1 MSLRGWHDALMTAA
15 EAPFD
20 LMEVKLAQ
28 PATRPGTVAKAD
40 LIAHLCAA
48 TVPFMTVV
56 APAGYGKT
64 TLLAHWAGADPRPFA
79 WVALD
84 GRDDDAVVFLRDIA
98 AAVHRVE
105 PLPPEVLSALSGPG
119 GSTWSNRVPRVGRAL
134 AALERPLV
142 LVLDDLH
149 AVANPGCLDVL
160 AALFEYVPAGS
171 QIAIAS
177 REEPALPLARW
188 RARGWLLEVGA
199 ADLRLDELEAELLL
213 GAAGVELGASELSEL
228 TRRTEGW
235 PAGLYLAAL
244 SMRAGAASAA
254 GAESFNGDDRF
265 VSEYLRFELLD
276 RLPAAE
282 AKFLKDTSVL
292 ERMCGGLCDAV
303 LEATLSARRLAGL
316 ERANFFLV
324 PLDQR
329 GEWYRY
335 HHLFGQLLR
344 NELERSEPDVV
355 PALKGRAMAWCIAND
370 LPEEAIVYGHAAGE
384 TSTVA
389 GLLDALALPLYYD
402 GRRETLEEWL
412 GWFDDDQLV
421 RYPALAVY
429 QAWLRVL
436 TGQPEEAERS
446 LALAEGATSVIP
458 LSDGSATIEPWVA
471 ALRAH
476 MMRDGVER
484 ALADANRAL
493 DQFPPESPWIPVAL
507 LIRGVAHAL
516 LGATDRAKHEL
527 AATVQKGLAV
537 GAAEDVFVA
546 QAQLAL
552 LAAKEGAWGE
562 ARQRA
567 RAAQALVEETGLG
580 DYSTSAIAHVATARV
595 AVHEGR
601 HDDAHTALTRAHR
614 LRPMLDHGIPWLT
627 VQVGLELTRA
637 HLALGDAGAARTIL
651 TEIEGVLELRPN
663 MGSLNED
670 ARNLREQV
678 AAAAGSAGAWA
689 MSMTGAELRLLPYL
703 ATHLTFPEIGSRL
716 FISRNTVKTEA
727 VAIYR
732 KLGASSRS
740 QAIERAVE
748 VGLLDSSIY
757 PSPANLTQEG

>member
-1 MSLRGWHDALMTAA
+1 MTAA
-15 EAPFD
+15 EVPFD

-28 PATRPGTVAKAD
+28 PVTRPGTVAKAD
-40 LIAHLCAA
+40 VIARLCAA
-48 TVPFMTVV
+48 TAPFMTVV

-64 TLLAHWAGADPRPFA
+64 TLLSHWDGADPRPFA

-105 PLPPEVLSALSGPG
+105 PLPPDVLAALSGPG
-119 GSTWSNRVPRVGRAL
+119 GSTWSNRVPRIGRAL
-134 AALERPLV
+134 AALQHPLV

-149 AVANPGCLDVL
+149 AVANPGCLDAL

-177 REEPALPLARW
+177 REEPPLPLARW
-188 RARGWLLEVGA
+188 RARGWLVEVGA

-213 GAAGVELGASELSEL
+213 GAAGVELGASDLSEL

-244 SMRAGAASAA
+244 SLRAGAADAH
-254 GAESFNGDDRF
+254 GAEGFDDDRF
-265 VSEYLRFELLD
+265 VSEYLHFELLD

-282 AKFLKDTSVL
+282 ARFLKYTSVL

-303 LEATLSARRLAGL
+303 LEATLSARRLTGL

-324 PLDQR
+324 PLDRR

-344 NELERSEPDVV
+344 NELERSEPDLL
-355 PALKGRAMAWCIAND
+355 PELNGRAMAWCIAND
-370 LPEEAIVYGHAAGE
+370 LPEEAIAYGHAAGE

-389 GLLDALALPLYYD
+389 GLLDALVLPLYYD
-402 GRRETLEEWL
+402 GRRETVDEWL
-412 GWFDDDQLV
+412 GWFDDDELV

-429 QAWLRVL
+429 QAWFRVL
-436 TGQPEEAERS
+436 AGQPEGAERS
-446 LALAEGATSVIP
+446 LALADGATSVIP

-471 ALRAH
+471 TLSAH
-476 MMRDGVER
+476 MMRDGVEQ
-484 ALADANRAL
+484 ALADADRAL
-493 DQFPPESPWIPVAL
+493 DLFPPESPWIPVAL

-516 LGATDRAKHEL
+516 LGETDQAKHEL
-527 AATVQKGLAV
+527 AGTVEIGLAA

-546 QAQLAL
+546 HAQLAL
-552 LAAKEGAWGE
+552 LAAKAGAWGE
-562 ARQRA
+562 AAQRA
-567 RAAQALVEETGLG
+567 AAAQALVEETGLG

-601 HDDAHTALTRAHR
+601 RDDAHTALTRAHR
-614 LRPMLDHGIPWLT
+614 LRPMLDHGVPWLT

-651 TEIEGVLELRPN
+651 TETEGVLELRPN
-663 MGSLNED
+663 MGSLAED
-670 ARNLREQV
+670 ARDLRDHV
-678 AAAAGSAGAWA
+678 AAAAGSAGGWA
-689 MSMTGAELRLLPYL
+689 MSLTGAELRLLPYL
-703 ATHLTFPEIGSRL
+703 ATHLTFPEIASRL

-740 QAIERAVE
+740 QAMERAVE

-757 PSPANLTQEG
+757 PAPANLTQEG

>member
-1 MSLRGWHDALMTAA
+1 MTAA
-15 EAPFD
+15 QIPFD
-20 LMEVKLAQ
+20 LMEVKLVTPDA
-28 PATRPGTVAKAD
+28 RPGTVAKANVISR
-40 LIAHLCAA
+40 LSAA
-48 TVPFMTVV
+48 TVPFTTVV

-64 TLLAHWAGADPRPFA
+64 TLLAHWAGADPRSFA

-98 AAVHRVE
+98 AAVHGVE
-105 PLPPEVLSALSGPG
+105 PLPQEVFDALAGPG

-149 AVANPGCLDVL
+149 AVTNPGCLDVL
-160 AALFEYVPAGS
+160 TALFEYVPAGS

-188 RARGWLLEVGA
+188 RARGWLLEVGVG
-199 ADLRLDELEAELLL
+199 DLRLDELEAELLL
-213 GAAGVELGASELSEL
+213 GAAGVELEPSELSEL

-254 GAESFNGDDRF
+254 GAEGFDDDRF
-265 VSEYLRFELLD
+265 VSEYLRLELLD

-282 AKFLKDTSVL
+282 AKFLKYTSVL
-292 ERMCGGLCDAV
+292 ERMSGGLCDAV
-303 LEATLSARRLAGL
+303 LEATVSARRLAGL

-324 PLDQR
+324 PLDRR

-344 NELERSEPDVV
+344 NELELSEPDVV
-355 PALKGRAMAWCIAND
+355 PALNGRAMAWCIAND
-370 LPEEAIVYGHAAGE
+370 LPEHAIVYGHAADE

-412 GWFDDDQLV
+412 RWFGDDQLV

-436 TGQPEEAERS
+436 TGQPEEAEQS

-471 ALRAH
+471 TLSAH
-476 MMRDGVER
+476 MMRDGVEQ

-527 AATVQKGLAV
+527 AATVEQGLAA

-546 QAQLAL
+546 HAQLAL

-562 ARQRA
+562 AGERA
-567 RAAQALVEETGLG
+567 RAAQTLVEETGLG
-580 DYSTSAIAHVATARV
+580 DYSTTAMAHVATARV

-601 HDDAHTALTRAHR
+601 HDDAHTALARAHR
-614 LRPMLDHGIPWLT
+614 LRPMLDHGVPWLT

-637 HLALGDAGAARTIL
+637 HLALGDVGAARTIL
-651 TEIEGVLELRPN
+651 TETEAVLELRPN
-663 MGSLNED
+663 MGSLVED
-670 ARNLREQV
+670 ARNQRDQV

-689 MSMTGAELRLLPYL
+689 MSLTGAELRLLPYL
-703 ATHLTFPEIGSRL
+703 ATHLTFPEIASRL

-748 VGLLDSSIY
+748 VGLLDSWIY

>member
-1 MSLRGWHDALMTAA
+1 VTAT
-15 EAPFD
+15 EIPFD

-28 PATRPGTVAKAD
+28 PATRPGTVAKTD
-40 LIAHLCAA
+40 VIARLCSA

-64 TLLAHWAGADPRPFA
+64 TLLAHWAEADPRPFA

-98 AAVHRVE
+98 AAVHQVA
-105 PLPPEVLSALSGPG
+105 PLPPDVLGALSGPG
-119 GSTWSNRVPRVGRAL
+119 GSIWSNRVPRVGRAL
-134 AALERPLV
+134 AALEQPLV
-142 LVLDDLH
+142 LMLDDLH
-149 AVANPGCLDVL
+149 AVTNPGCLDVL

-188 RARGWLLEVGA
+188 RARGWLLEVGV

-213 GAAGVELGASELSEL
+213 GVAGVELGASELSDL
-228 TRRTEGW
+228 TRNTEGW

-244 SMRAGAASAA
+244 SMRAGAASPS
-254 GAESFNGDDRF
+254 GAEGFGGDDRF
-265 VSEYLRFELLD
+265 VSEYFRFELLD

-282 AKFLKDTSVL
+282 AKFLKHTSVL

-303 LEATLSARRLAGL
+303 LEATLSAQRLRQL
-316 ERANFFLV
+316 EHANFFLV
-324 PLDQR
+324 PLDR
-329 GEWYRY
+329 RDEWYRY

-344 NELERSEPDVV
+344 NELERSEPEVV
-355 PALKGRAMAWCIAND
+355 PALNGRAMAWCIAND
-370 LPEEAIVYGHAAGE
+370 LPEEAIVYGHAAGD
-384 TSTVA
+384 TGTVA
-389 GLLDALALPLYYD
+389 GLLDALVLPLYYD
-402 GRRETLEEWL
+402 GRKETVEEWL
-412 GWFDDDQLV
+412 TWFDDDQLT

-429 QAWLRVL
+429 QAWFRVL
-436 TGQPEEAERS
+436 TGEPEEAEQS
-446 LALAEGATSVIP
+446 LALAEGATSDIP
-458 LSDGSATIEPWVA
+458 LSDGSATIEPWIAV
-471 ALRAH
+471 LSAH
-476 MMRDGVER
+476 MMRDGVEQ
-484 ALADANRAL
+484 ALADASRAL
-493 DQFPPESPWIPVAL
+493 DQLPPESPWIPVAL
-507 LIRGVAHAL
+507 LSRGVAHAL
-516 LGATDRAKHEL
+516 LGATDRAKYEL
-527 AATVQKGLAV
+527 AATVEKGLAA

-546 QAQLAL
+546 HAQLAL
-552 LAAKEGAWGE
+552 LAAKEGAWSE
-562 ARQRA
+562 AEERA
-567 RAAQALVEETGLG
+567 QAAQALVEEIGLG

-601 HDDAHTALTRAHR
+601 HDDAHTALARAHR

-651 TEIEGVLELRPN
+651 TETEEVLELRPN
-663 MGSLNED
+663 MGSLATD
-670 ARNLREQV
+670 ARDLRDHV
-678 AAAAGSAGAWA
+678 AAAGGSSGAWA
-689 MSMTGAELRLLPYL
+689 MSLTGAELRLLPYL

-732 KLGASSRS
+732 KLGSSSRS
-740 QAIERAVE
+740 EAIERAVE

>member
-105 PLPPEVLSALSGPG
+105 PLPPDVLSALSGPG

-254 GAESFNGDDRF
+254 GAESFDGDDRF

-324 PLDQR
+324 PLDRR

-335 HHLFGQLLR
+335 HHLFRQLLR

-355 PALKGRAMAWCIAND
+355 PTLNGRAMAWCIAND

-389 GLLDALALPLYYD
+389 GLLDALVLPLYYD
-402 GRRETLEEWL
+402 GRRETVEEWL
-412 GWFDDDQLV
+412 RWFDDDQLA

-436 TGQPEEAERS
+436 SGQPEEAERS
-446 LALAEGATSVIP
+446 LALADGATSAIP

-471 ALRAH
+471 VLRGH
-476 MMRDGVER
+476 MMRDGVEQ
-484 ALADANRAL
+484 ALADADRAI
-493 DQFPPESPWIPVAL
+493 DQLPSGSPWIPVAV

-527 AATVQKGLAV
+527 AATVEKGLAA

-546 QAQLAL
+546 HAQLAL

>member
-1 MSLRGWHDALMTAA
+1 MTAA
-15 EAPFD
+15 DVPFD
-20 LMEVKLAQ
+20 LMEVKLAT
-28 PATRPGTVAKAD
+28 PAARPGTVAKAD
-40 LIAHLCAA
+40 VILRLRAA
-48 TVPFMTVV
+48 TVPFATVV

-64 TLLAHWAGADPRPFA
+64 TLLAHWGEADPRPFA

-98 AAVHRVE
+98 AAVHQVE
-105 PLPPEVLSALSGPG
+105 PLPPDVLAALSGPG

-134 AALERPLV
+134 AALEHPLV

-149 AVANPGCLDVL
+149 AVTNPGCLDVL

-188 RARGWLLEVGA
+188 RARGWLLEVGV

-213 GAAGVELGASELSEL
+213 GVAGVELSASELSEL
-228 TRRTEGW
+228 TRQTEGW

-244 SMRAGAASAA
+244 SMRAGAASPG
-254 GAESFNGDDRF
+254 GAEGFGGDDRF

-276 RLPAAE
+276 RLPAGE
-282 AKFLKDTSVL
+282 AKFLKYTSVL
-292 ERMCGGLCDAV
+292 ERMCGSLCDAV
-303 LEATLSARRLAGL
+303 LEATLSAQRLAEL
-316 ERANFFLV
+316 EHANFFLV
-324 PLDQR
+324 PLDR
-329 GEWYRY
+329 HGEWYRY

-344 NELERSEPDVV
+344 KELELSEPDVV
-355 PALKGRAMAWCIAND
+355 PSLNGRAMAWCIAND

-389 GLLDALALPLYYD
+389 GLLDALVLPLYYD
-402 GRRETLEEWL
+402 GRRETAEEWL
-412 GWFDDDQLV
+412 TWFDDEQLKQ
-421 RYPALAVY
+421 YPALAVY
-429 QAWLRVL
+429 QAWFRVL
-436 TGQPEEAERS
+436 TGEPEEAERS
-446 LALAEGATSVIP
+446 LALADGATSDIP

-471 ALRAH
+471 VLRAH
-476 MMRDGVER
+476 MMRDGVEQ
-484 ALADANRAL
+484 ALADSSRAL
-493 DQFPPESPWIPVAL
+493 DQLAPESPWIPVAL
-507 LIRGVAHAL
+507 LNRGVSHAL
-516 LGATDRAKHEL
+516 LGATDQAKEEL
-527 AATVQKGLAV
+527 ATTVEKGLAA

-546 QAQLAL
+546 HAELAL
-552 LAAKEGAWGE
+552 LAAREAAWGE
-562 ARQRA
+562 ADERA
-567 RAAQALVEETGLG
+567 RAAQALVEEIGLG
-580 DYSTSAIAHVATARV
+580 DYATSAIAHAATARV

-601 HDDAHTALTRAHR
+601 HDDAHTALARAHR
-614 LRPMLDHGIPWLT
+614 LRPMLDHGLPWLT
-627 VQVGLELTRA
+627 VQVGLELIRA
-637 HLALGDAGAARTIL
+637 HLALGEAGAARTIL
-651 TEIEGVLELRPN
+651 TETEGVLEHRPN
-663 MGSLNED
+663 LGSLAKD
-670 ARNLREQV
+670 ARDLHEHV

-689 MSMTGAELRLLPYL
+689 MSLTNAELRLLPYL

-732 KLGASSRS
+732 KLGSSSRS

>member
-1 MSLRGWHDALMTAA
+1 MTAA
-15 EAPFD
+15 EVPFD

-40 LIAHLCAA
+40 VIARLCAA
-48 TVPFMTVV
+48 AVPFVTVV

-98 AAVHRVE
+98 AAVHGVE
-105 PLPPEVLSALSGPG
+105 PLPPDVLDALSGPG

-149 AVANPGCLDVL
+149 AVANTGCLDVL

-177 REEPALPLARW
+177 REEPTLPLARW

-199 ADLRLDELEAELLL
+199 TDLRLDELEAELLL

-254 GAESFNGDDRF
+254 GGEGFDDDRF
-265 VSEYLRFELLD
+265 VSEYLRLELLD

-282 AKFLKDTSVL
+282 AKFLKYTSVL

-303 LEATLSARRLAGL
+303 LEETLSARRLAGL

-324 PLDQR
+324 PLDRR

-335 HHLFGQLLR
+335 HHLFGHLLR

-355 PALKGRAMAWCIAND
+355 PALNGRAMAWCIAND

-384 TSTVA
+384 TSAVA
-389 GLLDALALPLYYD
+389 ALLDELVLPLYYD
-402 GRRETLEEWL
+402 GRRETVDEWL
-412 GWFDDDQLV
+412 GWFDDDQFV

-429 QAWLRVL
+429 QAWFRVL

-471 ALRAH
+471 VLSAH
-476 MMRDGVER
+476 MMRDGVEQ

-493 DQFPPESPWIPVAL
+493 DQLPPESPWIPVAL

-527 AATVQKGLAV
+527 AATVEKGLAA

-546 QAQLAL
+546 HAQLAL
-552 LAAKEGAWGE
+552 LAAKQGAWDE
-562 ARQRA
+562 AKQRSQ
-567 RAAQALVEETGLG
+567 AAQATVEEAGLA
-580 DYSTSAIAHVATARV
+580 DYSTSAIAHAATARV
-595 AVHEGR
+595 AVQEGR
-601 HDDAHTALTRAHR
+601 HDDAHTALARAHR

-627 VQVGLELTRA
+627 IQVGLELTRA

-651 TEIEGVLELRPN
+651 TETEGVLELRPN
-663 MGSLNED
+663 MGSLADD
-670 ARNLREQV
+670 ARNLHDQV

-689 MSMTGAELRLLPYL
+689 MSLTGAELRLLPYL

-727 VAIYR
+727 VAVYR

-757 PSPANLTQEG
+757 PSPTNLTQEG